1 MWKQIIVSLIV
12 ALGLILQLNVAPVQ
26 AGGLQAYVDTG
37 DSYKFLYP
45 NGWVP
50 VKTTKGADIIFHDL
64 IESSENVSV
73 VISQVDKAKKL
84 SDLGT
89 ATDVGEKMG
98 KNAIAPTG
106 SGREAELLSAEAK
119 DIRGK
124 TYYILEYDVKM
135 PNNSH
140 RHNVASVVVSRGKL
154 FTFNAST
161 TDRRWAK
168 MKKVFGEVVSSFS
181 VA

>member
-1 MWKQIIVSLIV
+1 MWKQITLSLIV
-12 ALGLILQLNVAPVQ
+12 ALGLILQTNVAPAQ
-26 AGGLQAYVDTG
+26 AAGLQAYVDTG

-89 ATDVGEKMG
+89 ATDVGDKLG
-98 KNAIAPTG
+98 KNAIAPAG
-106 SGREAELLSAEAK
+106 SGREAALMSAEAREV
-119 DIRGK
+119 RGK
-124 TYYILEYDVKM
+124 TYYILEYDVKF
-135 PNNSH
+135 PNDTH

-161 TDRRWAK
+161 TEKRWAK
-168 MKKVFGEVVSSFS
+168 MKQVFNEVVSSFS

>member
-1 MWKQIIVSLIV
+1 MWKKVTVSFLVTLAI
-12 ALGLILQLNVAPVQ
+12 ILQINVAPAQ
-26 AGGLQAYVDTG
+26 AAGLQAYIDTG

-45 NGWVP
+45 NGWVA

-73 VISQVDKAKKL
+73 VISQVDKDKKL

-89 ATDVGEKMG
+89 ASDVGDKLG
-98 KNAIAPTG
+98 KNAIAPPG
-106 SGREAELLSAEAK
+106 SGREAELISAEAK
-119 DIRGK
+119 ESKGK
-124 TYYILEYDVKM
+124 TYYLLEYEVKS
-135 PNNSH
+135 PTGL
-140 RHNVASVVVSRGKL
+140 RHNIASVVVSRGKL

-161 TDRRWAK
+161 TDRRWGR
-168 MKKVFGEVVSSFS
+168 MKQVFNQLAASFS

>member
-1 MWKQIIVSLIV
+1 MWKKVTVSLLM
-12 ALGLILQLNVAPVQ
+12 ALAIILQINVAPVQ
-26 AGGLQAYVDTG
+26 AAGLQAYIDTG

-45 NGWVP
+45 NGWVA

-73 VISQVDKAKKL
+73 VISQVDKDKKL

-89 ATDVGEKMG
+89 ATDVGYKLG
-98 KNAIAPTG
+98 TNAIAPPG
-106 SGREAELLSAEAK
+106 SGREAELISAEANESK
-119 DIRGK
+119 GK
-124 TYYILEYDVKM
+124 TYYFLEYEVKS
-135 PNNSH
+135 PTGL
-140 RHNVASVVVSRGKL
+140 RHNIASVVVSRGKL

-161 TDRRWAK
+161 TDRRWGR
-168 MKKVFGEVVSSFS
+168 MKQVFKELVGSFS

>member
-1 MWKQIIVSLIV
+1 MSI
-12 ALGLILQLNVAPVQ
+12 Q
-26 AGGLQAYVDTG
+26 A

-89 ATDVGEKMG
+89 A
-98 KNAIAPTG
+98 IRC
-106 SGREAELLSAEAK
+106 GRETGQKCDRPSR
-119 DIRGK
+119 IR
-124 TYYILEYDVKM
+124 D
-135 PNNSH
+135 
-140 RHNVASVVVSRGKL
+140 GKL
-154 FTFNAST
+154 N
-161 TDRRWAK
+161 
-168 MKKVFGEVVSSFS
+168 
-181 VA
+181 

>member
-1 MWKQIIVSLIV
+1 MWKQITVSFIV
-12 ALGLILQLNVAPVQ
+12 ALAIVLQINVAPVE
-26 AGGLQAYVDTG
+26 AGGLQAYIDTG

-45 NGWVP
+45 NGWVA

-73 VISQVDKAKKL
+73 VISQVDKDKKL

-89 ATDVGEKMG
+89 ASDVGYKLG
-98 KNAIAPTG
+98 KNAIAPPG
-106 SGREAELLSAEAK
+106 SGREAELISAEAHDTK
-119 DIRGK
+119 GK
-124 TYYILEYDVKM
+124 TYYILEYDVKL
-135 PNNSH
+135 PNAH
-140 RHNVASVVVSRGKL
+140 RHNIASVVVSRGKL

-161 TDRRWAK
+161 TDKRWQK
-168 MKKVFGEVVSSFS
+168 MKKVFGEVINSFS

>member
-1 MWKQIIVSLIV
+1 MWKQIIVSSIV
-12 ALGLILQLNVAPVQ
+12 ALGLIFQLNVAPVQ
-26 AGGLQAYVDTG
+26 AAGLQAYVDTG

-89 ATDVGEKMG
+89 PADVGEKLG
-98 KNAIAPTG
+98 KNAIAPAG
-106 SGREAELLSAEAK
+106 SGREAELVNAETHEVK
-119 DIRGK
+119 GK
-124 TYYILEYDVKM
+124 SYYILEYDVKS
-135 PNNSH
+135 PTGH
-140 RHNVASVVVSRGKL
+140 RHNIASVVVSRGKL

-168 MKKVFGEVVSSFS
+168 MKKVFGDVVNSFS